1 MTFDIRLD
9 TVHSMLNVCKKHK
22 EGKLFESEL
31 LELLNHSDYGLE
43 FERYNLEGL
52 PLSKITKT
60 EFVDYFMNLLTI
72 NEDDI
77 KNVRLKMRYPDFIFF
92 FNNLDYYE
100 EKIKKIYNLDKRIF
114 NDGLQYACNGLPEIE
129 LFNKLNI
136 IFTISI
142 GNSFGWPYENCVH
155 FDVINLFKIM
165 DIDNLE
171 VFKAFIGHEVHH
183 IGLIRYSNDIYNRN
197 LSLEEYF
204 YLFFSFEGLAVKYC
218 NNSEGFLTK
227 RIYKDIG
234 TNIGLDEFT
243 WNYFRDEFEE
253 MYKNFRLHLELIRTG
268 KIDDMEKLNQLLGE
282 YWLTPYTKE
291 QNKDEQPKLKHYRS
305 YYMGTE
311 IWGVIHDVLGKEKVF
326 DVLNNPKYFPEI
338 LNKALKQ
345 IGREDLLI

>member
-9 TVHSMLNVCKKHK
+9 TVHSMLNLCKKHK
-22 EGKLFESEL
+22 EGKLLESEL

-114 NDGLQYACNGLPEIE
+114 NDGLQYACNGFPEIE

-155 FDVINLFKIM
+155 FDVINLF
-165 DIDNLE
+165 
-171 VFKAFIGHEVHH
+171 
-183 IGLIRYSNDIYNRN
+183 
-197 LSLEEYF
+197 
-204 YLFFSFEGLAVKYC
+204 
-218 NNSEGFLTK
+218 
-227 RIYKDIG
+227 
-234 TNIGLDEFT
+234 
-243 WNYFRDEFEE
+243 
-253 MYKNFRLHLELIRTG
+253 
-268 KIDDMEKLNQLLGE
+268 
-282 YWLTPYTKE
+282 
-291 QNKDEQPKLKHYRS
+291 
-305 YYMGTE
+305 
-311 IWGVIHDVLGKEKVF
+311 
-326 DVLNNPKYFPEI
+326 
-338 LNKALKQ
+338 
-345 IGREDLLI
+345 